1 MSKLKNYLLYMI
13 FFIVLFTLIIGLYYS
28 IQYLI
33 ANGYSE
39 GVTSGTGVFF
49 CVIGYIIALFLSLI
63 FSDKY
68 KFANIVSA
76 ILYFPIQLMSIIL
89 PWYQQL
95 MYFLYAVVFP
105 AGLFV
110 FIFRIISAI
119 GEYNLTNELIYFVSY
134 TLAAIFASN
143 HRFGDMIIKI
153 TLTKK
158 FFKERAKISADYD
171 VGAIRYLIYVIYFIF
186 LFIGYLRSFYY
197 NIDSFPKEISA
208 SFLVYIAF
216 DRLMANK
223 HLIKDI
229 NRRVKNSLTNQIN
242 S

>member
-1 MSKLKNYLLYMI
+1 
-13 FFIVLFTLIIGLYYS
+13 
-28 IQYLI
+28 
-33 ANGYSE
+33 
-39 GVTSGTGVFF
+39 
-49 CVIGYIIALFLSLI
+49 
-63 FSDKY
+63 
-68 KFANIVSA
+68 
-76 ILYFPIQLMSIIL
+76 
-89 PWYQQL
+89 

-110 FIFRIISAI
+110 FILRIISAI

-143 HRFGDMIIKI
+143 HRFGDMIIRI

-158 FFKERAKISADYD
+158 IFKQRAKISADYD

-186 LFIGYLRSFYY
+186 LFVGYFRSFYY

-229 NRRVKNSLTNQIN
+229 NQRVKNSLTNQIN